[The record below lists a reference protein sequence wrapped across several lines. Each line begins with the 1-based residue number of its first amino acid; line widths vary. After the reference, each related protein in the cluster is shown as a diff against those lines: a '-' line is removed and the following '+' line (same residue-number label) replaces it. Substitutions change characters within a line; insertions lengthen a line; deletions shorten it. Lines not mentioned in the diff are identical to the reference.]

1 MQFFCFKISNIQALM
16 KTYFKVKNQLAKEF
30 LAETLGIFILI
41 VFGCGSVAQLTFTRV
56 EDKNFLSVNL
66 AFGFGATLAGKQ

>member
-1 MQFFCFKISNIQALM
+1 MIRA
-16 KTYFKVKNQLAKEF
+16 F

-41 VFGCGSVAQLTFTRV
+41 VFGCGSVAQNVFS
-56 EDKNFLSVNL
+56 ESKNTLSVNL